1 MNLDTDI
8 LITLAIN
15 AGLLILL
22 LWFII
27 LWLILREF
35 RRFGVE
41 VSGNKA
47 IDPATYALCQQ
58 SVESALN
65 YSADNSNTLNDL
77 VDIQQALEDQV
88 AQIRAE
94 NDRMLS
100 EQDNGTIDSLNTKL
114 SKSHQLINTLR
125 INLDKSVRGLRK
137 AKSKLAQQ
145 NTTVEGLRME
155 KLQLE
160 KEFAQLE
167 NEYIQISGA
176 GNVTDVLKEHQQEKE
191 RLLNTIENYKKKL
204 SSIADIEQLKSE
216 LLSANQQ
223 LQHMSKEKEFIE
235 KKYLELVKG
244 S

>member
-1 MNLDTDI
+1 MDLDTDV
-8 LITLAIN
+8 LITVAIN

-22 LWFII
+22 LWFVV

-41 VSGNKA
+41 VSQGNS

-58 SVESALN
+58 SVEKALN
-65 YSADNSNTLNDL
+65 YSDDNSRTLNDL
-77 VDIQQALEDQV
+77 VDIQQALEEQV

-94 NDRMLS
+94 NNRMLN
-100 EQDNGTIDSLNTKL
+100 EQDNSTIESLNSKL
-114 SKSHQLINTLR
+114 NRSHQLISTLR
-125 INLDKSVRGLRK
+125 MNLDKSVRGLRK

-145 NTTVEGLRME
+145 NNTVEGLKLE

-167 NEYIQISGA
+167 NEYIQISEA
-176 GNVTDVLKEHQQEKE
+176 GNVADVLKEHQLEKE
-191 RLLNTIENYKKKL
+191 RLLNTIENYKNKL
-204 SSIADIEQLKSE
+204 SSSEDIEQLKSQ
-216 LLSANQQ
+216 LLNANQQ
-223 LQHMSKEKEFIE
+223 LKHLNKEKAFIE
-235 KKYLELVKG
+235 KKYLELVNE